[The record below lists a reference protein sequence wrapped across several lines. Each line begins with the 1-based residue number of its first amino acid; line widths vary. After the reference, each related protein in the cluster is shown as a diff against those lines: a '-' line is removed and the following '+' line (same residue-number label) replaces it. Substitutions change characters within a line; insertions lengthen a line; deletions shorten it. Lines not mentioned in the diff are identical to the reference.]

1 MRSNPVM
8 LIHRKKGS
16 PEGGRPRESG
26 AKRRKNS
33 SIYSPWLPRIIP
45 LLPVSIGGDRTCF
58 SHPHL
63 SVAPICTLQG
73 QTGPGVTAEGSS
85 GSSSLE
91 GPASAQSIPT
101 TRKLQIHLQIP
112 PLEVLGMT
120 WSICSLVKG
129 EKVELF
135 QSLLSA
141 DLTMTQPG
149 DLVNVQ
155 RKISLLFNIPHNVH
169 PIQLVN
175 RIMKCQCWKCR
186 DNSI

>member
-1 MRSNPVM
+1 
-8 LIHRKKGS
+8 
-16 PEGGRPRESG
+16 
-26 AKRRKNS
+26 
-33 SIYSPWLPRIIP
+33 
-45 LLPVSIGGDRTCF
+45 
-58 SHPHL
+58 
-63 SVAPICTLQG
+63 
-73 QTGPGVTAEGSS
+73 
-85 GSSSLE
+85 
-91 GPASAQSIPT
+91 
-101 TRKLQIHLQIP
+101 
-112 PLEVLGMT
+112 MT